1 MCVRWRTALQSDI
14 FMPCD
19 VTVPGQLEAV
29 YERIAKDWGRLDFV
43 QHSIAYARKEDLQRT
58 DHGLLGRGFRASPCR
73 SRFIPSCAWR
83 SSAKR

>member
-1 MCVRWRTALQSDI
+1 MCVRWRTALQSEI

-43 QHSIAYARKEDLQRT
+43 QHSIAYARKEDLSGRIT
-58 DHGLLGRGFRASPCR
+58 DCSAEGFRPRHAGLR
-73 SRFIPSCAWR
+73 SFLPAHGE
-83 SSAKR
+83 A